1 MKDFF
6 YEMIVKSANASE
18 LFKSFAFELGVT
30 CVEEDSDRFIIRD
43 EEDPQN
49 LKFAFEEFKKGLT
62 RSLNL
67 DADLQIEISKK
78 QNKDWL
84 DEYKKGVA
92 PVAVGKFYVRPS
104 WCERSQDPALIDLLI
119 DPALAFGSGHHESTN
134 MCLALLSEL
143 ARAGMSALDVGC
155 GSGILSIAMKKLGAK
170 ASACDT
176 DEQAVSATQQNA
188 EKNGVQID
196 KIWLGSVSS
205 LGERASSLSEQGSSA
220 AAQPQFDLVVA
231 NIIADVI
238 LILSADLKKA
248 LKPGG
253 KLVLSGILEKYKDRI
268 EQAFSDLNFVQM
280 KKQNEW
286 LSFVYERKI

>member
-6 YEMIVKSANASE
+6 YEMIVKSTNASE
-18 LFKSFAFELGVT
+18 LFKNFAFELGVT
-30 CVEEDSDRFIIRD
+30 CVEEDGERFIIRD
-43 EEDPQN
+43 EEDLQN
-49 LKFAFEEFKKGLT
+49 LKFAFEEFKKALA

-67 DADLQIEISKK
+67 NADLQIEILK
-78 QNKDWL
+78 NPNVDWI
-84 DEYKKGVA
+84 EQYKKGVA

-104 WCERSQDPALIDLLI
+104 WCERSQDRALIDLLI

-143 ARAGMSALDVGC
+143 ACAGMSALDVGC

-170 ASACDT
+170 VSACDT
-176 DEQAVSATQQNA
+176 DEQAVTATQQNA
-188 EKNGVQID
+188 EKNGVRID

-205 LGERASSLSEQGSSA
+205 LGEQSSSA

-248 LKPGG
+248 LKPSG

>member
-30 CVEEDSDRFIIRD
+30 CVEERGECFIIRD
-43 EEDPQN
+43 EEDLQN
-49 LKFAFEEFKKGLT
+49 LKFAFEEFKKALAC
-62 RSLNL
+62 SLNL

-104 WCERSQDPALIDLLI
+104 WCERSQDRALIDLLI

-143 ARAGMSALDVGC
+143 THAGMSALDVGC

-170 ASACDT
+170 VSACDT
-176 DEQAVSATQQNA
+176 DEQAVAATQQNA

-205 LGERASSLSEQGSSA
+205 LIEQSSNKS
-220 AAQPQFDLVVA
+220 AQPQFDLVVA

-238 LILSADLKKA
+238 FLSADLKKA

>member
-30 CVEEDSDRFIIRD
+30 CVEERGERFIIRD
-43 EEDPQN
+43 EEDLQN
-49 LKFAFEEFKKGLT
+49 LKFAFEEFKKALA

-104 WCERSQDPALIDLLI
+104 WCERSQDRALIDLLI

-143 ARAGMSALDVGC
+143 TRASMSALDVGC

-170 ASACDT
+170 VSACDT
-176 DEQAVSATQQNA
+176 DEQAVTATQQNA

-196 KIWLGSVSS
+196 QIWLGSVSS
-205 LGERASSLSEQGSSA
+205 LNEQGSSES
-220 AAQPQFDLVVA
+220 AQPQFDLVVA

-248 LKPGG
+248 LRPGG

>member
-30 CVEEDSDRFIIRD
+30 CVEEDGERFIIRD
-43 EEDPQN
+43 EEDLQN
-49 LKFAFEEFKKGLT
+49 LKFAFEEFKKGLA

-104 WCERSQDPALIDLLI
+104 WCERSQDCALIDLLI

-143 ARAGMSALDVGC
+143 ARDGMSALDVGC
-155 GSGILSIAMKKLGAK
+155 GSGILSIAMKKLGVK
-170 ASACDT
+170 VSACDT
-176 DEQAVSATQQNA
+176 DEQAVTATQQNA

-196 KIWLGSVSS
+196 QIWLGSVSS
-205 LGERASSLSEQGSSA
+205 LNEQSSSES
-220 AAQPQFDLVVA
+220 AQPQFDLVVA

-253 KLVLSGILEKYKDRI
+253 RLVLSGILEKYKDRI
-268 EQAFSDLNFVQM
+268 EQAFSDLSFICV
-280 KKQNEW
+280 KQENEW

>member
-30 CVEEDSDRFIIRD
+30 CVEERGEYFIIRE

-49 LKFAFEEFKKGLT
+49 LKFAFEEFKKALA

-143 ARAGMSALDVGC
+143 ARDGMSALDVGC

-170 ASACDT
+170 VSACDT

-205 LGERASSLSEQGSSA
+205 LNEQGSSIA
-220 AAQPQFDLVVA
+220 VQPQFDLVVA

>member
-30 CVEEDSDRFIIRD
+30 CVEERGERFIIRD
-43 EEDPQN
+43 EEDLQN
-49 LKFAFEEFKKGLT
+49 LKFAFEEFKKALA

-104 WCERSQDPALIDLLI
+104 WCERSQDPVLIDLLI

-143 ARAGMSALDVGC
+143 ARNGMSALDVGC

-170 ASACDT
+170 VSACDT
-176 DEQAVSATQQNA
+176 DEQAVTATQQNA
-188 EKNGVQID
+188 EKNGVRID
-196 KIWLGSVSS
+196 KIWLGSVSN
-205 LGERASSLSEQGSSA
+205 LSEQSSSKS
-220 AAQPQFDLVVA
+220 AQPQFDLIVV

>member
-18 LFKSFAFELGVT
+18 LFKNFAFELGVT
-30 CVEEDSDRFIIRD
+30 CVEEDGERFIIRD
-43 EEDPQN
+43 EEDLQN
-49 LKFAFEEFKKGLT
+49 LKFAFEEFKKALA

-67 DADLQIEISKK
+67 DADLQIEILKK
-78 QNKDWL
+78 PNVDWI
-84 DEYKKGVA
+84 EQYKKGVA

-143 ARAGMSALDVGC
+143 TCAGMSALDVGC

-170 ASACDT
+170 VSACDT
-176 DEQAVSATQQNA
+176 DEQAVAATQQNA

-205 LGERASSLSEQGSSA
+205 LNEQSSSA

>member
-30 CVEEDSDRFIIRD
+30 CVEEDGERFIIRD
-43 EEDPQN
+43 EEDLQN
-49 LKFAFEEFKKGLT
+49 LKFAFEEFKKGLA

-104 WCERSQDPALIDLLI
+104 WCERSQDRALIDLLI

-143 ARAGMSALDVGC
+143 ARDDMSALDVGC

-170 ASACDT
+170 VSACDT

-205 LGERASSLSEQGSSA
+205 LNEQGSSI

>member
-30 CVEEDSDRFIIRD
+30 CVEEDSERFIIRD
-43 EEDPQN
+43 EEDLQN
-49 LKFAFEEFKKGLT
+49 LKFAFEEFKKGLA

-104 WCERSQDPALIDLLI
+104 WCERSQDGSLLDLLI

-143 ARAGMSALDVGC
+143 TRAGMSALDVGC
-155 GSGILSIAMKKLGAK
+155 GSGILSIAMKKLDAK
-170 ASACDT
+170 VSACDT
-176 DEQAVSATQQNA
+176 DEQAVTATQQNA

-205 LGERASSLSEQGSSA
+205 LGEQSSSA